1 MSYKPASS
9 PQGKDVSELARYV
22 GEELRRVA
30 TSTRD
35 NADVVWYRTVAATAS
50 ISAGI
55 SANWR
60 VPQGNVIRIS
70 ASNTMTLTGIAE
82 KTPFRERTFVNVGT
96 GVVVFKSEA
105 SESSASNRFA
115 LPVDWQIS
123 ANGSATLWRDPISAR
138 HRGLSKT

>member
-1 MSYKPASS
+1 MSYKPAS
-9 PQGKDVSELARYV
+9 PPTADKGVAEFLAR
-22 GEELRRVA
+22 ELPRLASAV
-30 TSTRD
+30 RD
-35 NADVVWYRTVAATAS
+35 DAPVVWYRTAAVTAS
-50 ISAGI
+50 LSAGI
-55 SANWR
+55 SANWK
-60 VPQGNVIRIS
+60 VPVGNVVRIS

-82 KTPFRERTFVNVGT
+82 RTPFRERTFVNVGT

-138 HRGLSKT
+138 HRGLSRT

>member
-9 PQGKDVSELARYV
+9 PQGKDVQELARYV
-22 GEELRRVA
+22 GDELRRVA
-30 TSTRD
+30 ASVRD
-35 NADVVWYRTVAATAS
+35 DADVVWYRTGAVTAS

-55 SANWR
+55 SANWK
-60 VPQGNVIRIS
+60 VPAGNIIRIS
-70 ASNTMTLTGIAE
+70 SSNTMTLTGLAE
-82 KTPFRERTFVNVGT
+82 RTPNRERTFVNVGT

-138 HRGLSKT
+138 HRGLSRT

>member
-1 MSYKPASS
+1 VNYEPGSTPSDDK
-9 PQGKDVSELARYV
+9 GIREFLAR
-22 GEELRRVA
+22 ELRRLANVLKDEA
-30 TSTRD
+30 P
-35 NADVVWYRTVAATAS
+35 VVWYRNGAVTAS
-50 ISAGI
+50 LSAGI
-55 SANWR
+55 SANWK

-138 HRGLSKT
+138 HRGLSRT